1 MHQRRTNNQTA
12 AALVLTRREA
22 EVLQLLAMGLS
33 NKEIARRL
41 VISDHTVE
49 THLRRIYRKIYV
61 RNRTSAA
68 IFAICNGVISKP

>member
-33 NKEIARRL
+33 NKEIAYRL
-41 VISDHTVE
+41 VLSPRTVKA
-49 THLRRIYRKIYV
+49 HLRSIYRKFGV

-68 IFAICNGVISKP
+68 VKAVLSHVVN